1 MAGMHN
7 RMRAMVI
14 RNLGLQP
21 KGQGSPVTFTKRIS
35 GGYDPKT
42 GKTTP
47 VVTQSYTGSAVRVN
61 YSTFAYTNSTI
72 VYGDFQLYLSPV
84 LTDGGETPEPSVGD
98 DYTFLGKKVT
108 VINYSPFNDNGI
120 GCGWKLQVRH
130 G

>member
-1 MAGMHN
+1 MAGFHN

-14 RNLGLQP
+14 RNLAPQP

-47 VVTQSYTGSAVRVN
+47 VVTKSFEGSAVRVN

-84 LTDGGETPEPSVGD
+84 LTDGTEAPEPSIGD
-98 DYTFLGKKVT
+98 SYVFLGKKVN
-108 VINYSPFNDNGI
+108 VINYSPFNDNCV
-120 GCGWKLQVRH
+120 GCGWKMQVRY